1 MGVTPAVAP
10 TLHSFT
16 LTLLLQ
22 EKKGSGG
29 LKVSFSSPSHPHF
42 HPLGTEKE
50 AKCNMYGL
58 VGKTTTLVI
67 SERSCRGLSTRWRC
81 RFLRRFWHLVSV
93 HLALTVFRP
102 RTLIDTYAVRE
113 LVLLYPDICSLS
125 TF

>member
-50 AKCNMYGL
+50 AKCNIVWACWENNNFGDFRKKL
-58 VGKTTTLVI
+58 P
-67 SERSCRGLSTRWRC
+67 R
-81 RFLRRFWHLVSV
+81 SV
-93 HLALTVFRP
+93 HKVALQIPAEVLAPCFCPSGFDGL
-102 RTLIDTYAVRE
+102 
-113 LVLLYPDICSLS
+113 
-125 TF
+125 